1 MGGFGCK
8 VVEASAGGMRKVEKK
23 GTGKLAFIFPGQGS
37 QSVGMGKA
45 LYDACPSA
53 REVFDEAE
61 SALGMDLKRLCFDG
75 PEVELNLTENT
86 QPALLAAS
94 VAALRVLEKEVP
106 LFPDFVAGH
115 SLGEYTA
122 LVCAGVLKFQDALRL
137 VRLRGRFMQESVP
150 GGVGRQRGPQP
161 ATQPATQS
169 VMMSAVIGLAPET
182 LDEIC
187 KKISAGKE
195 QVVCANINSPEQVVI
210 SGTASAVSMAGEEA
224 KKRGAKRVIPLPVSV
239 PSHSPLMEG
248 AAQKLYTELLKVPF
262 GDLKVALVTNVE
274 AEPCNDPAKIKGLL
288 MRQLTSPVRWVDV
301 IRRVRSEGVS
311 ITLEIGPGNV
321 LSGLVRRIDKGIE
334 ALNFSAPED
343 IHRIKDF
350 FGFRLKVRP

>member
-1 MGGFGCK
+1 
-8 VVEASAGGMRKVEKK
+8 
-23 GTGKLAFIFPGQGS
+23 
-37 QSVGMGKA
+37 
-45 LYDACPSA
+45 
-53 REVFDEAE
+53 
-61 SALGMDLKRLCFDG
+61 
-75 PEVELNLTENT
+75 
-86 QPALLAAS
+86 
-94 VAALRVLEKEVP
+94 
-106 LFPDFVAGH
+106 
-115 SLGEYTA
+115 
-122 LVCAGVLKFQDALRL
+122 
-137 VRLRGRFMQESVP
+137 MQESVP
-150 GGVGRQRGPQP
+150 GGAGRQHAPQP
-161 ATQPATQS
+161 ATQSVPQH

-274 AEPCNDPAKIKGLL
+274 AEPCNDPAKIKELL